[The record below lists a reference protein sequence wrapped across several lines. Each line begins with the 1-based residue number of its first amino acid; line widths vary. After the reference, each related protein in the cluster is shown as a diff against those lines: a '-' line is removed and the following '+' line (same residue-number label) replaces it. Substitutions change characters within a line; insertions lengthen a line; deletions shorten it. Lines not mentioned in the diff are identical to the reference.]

1 MSNDNRPK
9 VNVAQIVHQH
19 DEERHLMDYVRVV
32 YKRRWVA
39 IPVLLAVFTIGVI
52 NSYRTTPL
60 YRASTQL
67 LIEKDSPKV
76 GDLSTIFQQQ
86 DGWYNDD
93 FYQTQYKILQSRTL
107 ARRTAATMKLDQ
119 HPAVREGVR
128 EVRTPWTVGGA
139 VRGAWGLATSLVG
152 GGSNGPGEPARAA
165 QKDPDPYMQY
175 AGMVLGSLGIT
186 PVRNSRLVDISMTAT
201 NPQLAADLANA
212 HARAYIEQ
220 NLEYRFSASK
230 DATDWLEAQLAEQ
243 RKKVEA
249 SESDLQRYK
258 EQHDAVAVEDRQNI
272 VVQRLS
278 DLNGAATKA
287 KTTRIEKEA
296 LYNQLRSIQ
305 NNNAL
310 DSFPA
315 VLANEYIQRL
325 KGDLGDLQRQQAQLA
340 DKYGDRHPEM
350 VKVRSAIQSAEAKL
364 QIEIDKIVLSVK
376 SEFDTAAAQE
386 RTLVGA
392 LEGGKSE
399 ALSLNRKGIEFSVL
413 KRETESNRQ
422 VYEALLQR
430 TKETGISGEL
440 KASNI
445 RVVDSAEVPGGPFLP
460 RRERDLTMAALSGAV
475 LALGLVFLFEYLDN
489 RIKSPQ
495 ELRAQLNV
503 PFLGMVPSVD
513 VSSGTLLHDGVPPNF
528 AEAIRGVRTNVLF
541 SSADEGVRVVVVTSA
556 GPGEGKSLFSSN
568 LSVSLAQAGQ
578 RVLHVDADMRRPRV
592 HAIFDMAQEPGLS
605 NLLVGD
611 CKPSEAIRKT
621 SVLNLCVLPAGMIPP
636 NPAELLGS
644 KRCEEF
650 FATLAQNFDW
660 VILDSPPVLAVAD
673 ASILANTATGVV
685 FVVGA
690 DQTSRQAARAALE
703 QLQAVQAHV
712 IGAVL
717 NRVDLEKN
725 PYYYSAYYRKEYSR
739 YYQQAP
745 RPSQPASRPGQPVSP
760 PSRG

>member
-1 MSNDNRPK
+1 MNIEKRQKLP
-9 VNVAQIVHQH
+9 VAQLVQQQH

-39 IPVLLAVFTIGVI
+39 IPVFLAVFAFGAV

-67 LIEKDSPKV
+67 LIEKDAPKV
-76 GDLSTIFQQQ
+76 GDLSTMFQQQ

-93 FYQTQYKILQSRTL
+93 FYQTQYKILQSRSL
-107 ARRTAATMKLDQ
+107 ARRTAESMKLEQ
-119 HPAVREGVR
+119 HPSLQKGVR
-128 EVRTPWTVGGA
+128 EVRGPWTLRGA
-139 VRGAWGLATSLVG
+139 VNGAWSFASSLLNGAPAEQPAKAPAPETDRLAGYT
-152 GGSNGPGEPARAA
+152 
-165 QKDPDPYMQY
+165 
-175 AGMVLGSLGIT
+175 GMVQGSVSIS
-186 PVRNSRLVDISMTAT
+186 PVRNSRLVDISVTST
-201 NPQLAADLANA
+201 DPQLAADMANA

-220 NLEYRFSASK
+220 NLEYRFAASK
-230 DATDWLEAQLAEQ
+230 EATDWLEAQLSEQ

-249 SESDLQRYK
+249 SEAELQRYK

-272 VVQRLS
+272 VVQRLA
-278 DLNGAATKA
+278 DLNSAATKA

-305 NNNAL
+305 NSNAL
-310 DSFPA
+310 DAFPA
-315 VLANEYIQRL
+315 VLGNEYIQKL
-325 KGDLGDLQRQQAQLA
+325 KSDLGDLQRQQAQLSE
-340 DKYGDRHPEM
+340 KYGDRHPEM
-350 VKVRSAIQSAEAKL
+350 VKVRTAIQSAEAKL
-364 QIEIDKIVLSVK
+364 QIEVDKVVQSVK
-376 SEFDTAAAQE
+376 SEYDTAAAQE

-392 LEGGKSE
+392 LEGGKAE

-413 KRETESNRQ
+413 QRDAESNRQ

-430 TKETGISGEL
+430 TKETGISGERR
-440 KASNI
+440 ASNI
-445 RVVDSAEVPGGPFLP
+445 RVVDPAELPSSPYLP
-460 RRERDLTMAALSGAV
+460 RRERDLTMAGLSGLV

-503 PFLGMVPSVD
+503 PFLGMVPSID
-513 VSSGTLLHDGVPPNF
+513 ASGGALLHEGVAPNF
-528 AEAIRGVRTNVLF
+528 AEAIRAVRTNVLF
-541 SSADEGVRVVVVTSA
+541 SSADEGVRLIVVTSA
-556 GPGEGKSLFSSN
+556 GPGEGKSMFSSN

-592 HAIFDMAQEPGLS
+592 HAIFDAAQEPGLS

-621 SVLNLCVLPAGMIPP
+621 AVQNLCILPAGMIPP

-644 KRCEEF
+644 KRCDEF
-650 FATLAQNFDW
+650 FATLSQSFDW

-690 DQTSRQAARAALE
+690 DQTSRQAARAALD
-703 QLQAVQAHV
+703 QLDAVQAHV

-739 YYQQAP
+739 YYAQ
-745 RPSQPASRPGQPVSP
+745 ASRPT
-760 PSRG
+760 RG